1 MRTIERKPRLWSA
14 QEYHQMV
21 DLGFFDGQRAELI
34 EGEIVDMAPQ
44 LDRHYVAVCLV
55 TEALGAIFRE
65 GYHVRPQG
73 PLRLGRKSE
82 PEPDVAVVKGNLRSH
97 IGRGHPTSAVLVVE
111 VSDSSLG
118 YDRSD
123 KASLYAK
130 HGIRDYWIVNLV
142 DNVVEVHRDPVT
154 DTDAGFGWS
163 YSNRQTVKSGES
175 LSPLAKPR
183 SSVRVDDLL
192 PRLG

>member
-1 MRTIERKPRLWSA
+1 MEDAFQRISEALGLRLHMSA
-14 QEYHQMV
+14 

-44 LDRHYVAVCLV
+44 LARHYVALRLV
-55 TEALGAIFRE
+55 TEALRAVFRE
-65 GYHVRPQG
+65 GYDIRPQG

-82 PEPDVAVVKGNLRSH
+82 PEPDVAVVKGDLRSH
-97 IGRGHPTSAVLVVE
+97 IGRGHPTSAVLIVE

-118 YDRSD
+118 YDRSA
-123 KASLYAK
+123 KASLHAK

-142 DNVVEVHRDPVT
+142 DNVVEVRRNPII
-154 DTDAGFGWS
+154 DADAEFGWS
-163 YSNRQTVKSGES
+163 YSNHLTARPGEK
-175 LSPLAKPR
+175 LSPLVKPR
-183 SSVRVDDLL
+183 SSVGVNDLL